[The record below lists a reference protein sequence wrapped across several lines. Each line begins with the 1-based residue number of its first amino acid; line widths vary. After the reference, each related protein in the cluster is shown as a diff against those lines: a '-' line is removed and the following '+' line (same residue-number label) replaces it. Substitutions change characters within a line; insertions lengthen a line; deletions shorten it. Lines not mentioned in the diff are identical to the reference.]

1 MFPSV
6 AISIMY
12 LQPVVGKYVVTVQ
25 SSDCPQSS
33 PGPRRQSGQRRA
45 GLSCGRTV
53 EQARHAE
60 LRHHTP
66 VSMNTIGLLLIL
78 ASVLGLSDQ
87 LYLSEDGGYR
97 DIVVKISDNLDMKKC
112 NDIISGIKVGKFLIK
127 IYFFIFYH

>member
-1 MFPSV
+1 MP
-6 AISIMY
+6 
-12 LQPVVGKYVVTVQ
+12 PVLSRSAAAVWPAG
-25 SSDCPQSS
+25 
-33 PGPRRQSGQRRA
+33 A